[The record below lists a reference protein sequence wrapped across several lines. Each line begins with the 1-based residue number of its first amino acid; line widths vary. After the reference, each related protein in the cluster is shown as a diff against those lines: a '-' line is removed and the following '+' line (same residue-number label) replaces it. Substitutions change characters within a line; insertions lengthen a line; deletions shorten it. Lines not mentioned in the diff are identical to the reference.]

1 MSQRSS
7 LLTEAADPRRT
18 VMLNTLNSPQRV
30 IMRIE
35 LLPQAKEKFTHYCE
49 CSGITQVAVASH
61 LIDWFCKQ
69 HDVVQAAVLGLYPE
83 DIRDK
88 IPLMILKR
96 MVADEKR

>member
-1 MSQRSS
+1 M
-7 LLTEAADPRRT
+7 AKRT
-18 VMLNTLNSPQRV
+18 NLERRV

-35 LLPQAKEKFTHYCE
+35 RLPQAKEQFTRYCQ
-49 CSGITQVAVASH
+49 CSGITQVAVASR
-61 LIDWFCKQ
+61 LLEWFCKQ

-96 MVADEKR
+96 MVTEKKR